1 MSSRCS
7 SKVARMR
14 KKRSARFD
22 SDVARHAGNAAF
34 AAATARSTSSLDAK
48 STSPVCLPVAGL

>member
-1 MSSRCS
+1 
-7 SKVARMR
+7 MR

-22 SDVARHAGNAAF
+22 SDVARQAGNAAF
-34 AAATARSTSSLDAK
+34 AAATARSTSSVDAK